1 MTQRESAARE
11 VLRSKPVSK
20 DYAADFPL
28 LRERGD
34 LVYLD
39 NAATT
44 QKPAQVLAALGG
56 YYESANANVHRGA
69 HRLSDE
75 ATQAFE
81 AARAKVAQ
89 RINAGAAKEVIWT
102 KGTTEAI
109 NLVAAAYAPLVL
121 GEGDNVL
128 VTELEHHSN
137 IVPWQLACSR
147 FGARLRAARVLPSGE
162 LDMADFRR
170 KLDERTRIVAI
181 GHVSNALGTVND
193 LPAIIAAAKSA
204 GAAVLIDGAQAM
216 AHFEVDVQALG
227 CDFYAFSGHKMYG
240 PTGIG
245 VLYGREALLDAMPPW
260 QTGGEMIERVRIE
273 ATTYA
278 ALPFKFEAG
287 TPHIAGAIGLGA
299 AVDYLDALDF
309 AAAAAHEADVLA
321 YATASLQQMEG
332 VSVLGAAPR
341 KGPVLSFQLDG
352 AHPHDVGTLLDQQGV
367 AVRAGHHCAMP
378 LMERLR
384 IPGTVRASFALYN
397 GRDEVDKLAAAVR
410 KARDML

>member
-1 MTQRESAARE
+1 MTNN
-11 VLRSKPVSK
+11 
-20 DYAADFPL
+20 YAADFPL
-28 LRERGD
+28 LGKRKD

-44 QKPAQVLAALGG
+44 QKPQRVLDAERR
-56 YYESANANVHRGA
+56 YYETGNANVHRGA

-75 ATQAFE
+75 ATAAFE
-81 AARAKVAQ
+81 AARATVAR
-89 RINAGAAKEVIWT
+89 RINANAAKEVIWT
-102 KGTTEAI
+102 RGATEAI

-128 VTELEHHSN
+128 ITEMEHHSN

-147 FGARLRAARVLPSGE
+147 FGARLRAVHVLPSGE
-162 LDMADFRR
+162 LDMADFHA
-170 KLDERTRIVAI
+170 KLDERTRIVAV

-193 LPAIIAAAKSA
+193 LATIIAAAKSV
-204 GAAVLIDGAQAM
+204 GAAVLIDGAQAT
-216 AHFEVDVQALG
+216 AHLPVDVQALG

-245 VLYGREALLDAMPPW
+245 ALYGREALLDAMPPW
-260 QTGGEMIERVRIE
+260 QTGGEMIEHVRIE

-287 TPHIAGAIGLGA
+287 TPHIAGAIGLAA

-309 AAAAAHEADVLA
+309 AAATTFEADLLA
-321 YATASLQQMEG
+321 YATASLQQIEG
-332 VSVLGAAPR
+332 VSVVGTVPN

-367 AVRAGHHCAMP
+367 AVRTGHHCAMP
-378 LMERLR
+378 LMARLG

-397 GRDEVDKLAAAVR
+397 GRDDVDKLAAAVR
-410 KARDML
+410 KTRTML